1 MLKSKKYY
9 FVALSLSF
17 LLFGCSN
24 KQALDPST
32 VEQPNIQ
39 YISHTNEQGNEIN
52 QAVDNHF
59 DQVTDLTSI
68 TYDDEIIMAVKV
80 DQLSQFNEQKIA
92 KEIESFI
99 ENSNSKIKAKVSSD
113 YKIFLEIDRLK
124 DKAINQNLANSD
136 FNKEF
141 EQIKKLIKKP
151 KE

>member
-1 MLKSKKYY
+1 MLKSKRYY
-9 FVALSLSF
+9 FVALSFPL

-24 KQALDPST
+24 NQALDPST
-32 VEQPNIQ
+32 VERPNIQ
-39 YISHTNEQGNEIN
+39 QISHTDEQGNEVN

-68 TYDDEIIMAVKV
+68 TFNDEIIMGIKV

-99 ENSNSKIKAKVSSD
+99 ENSHSNLKAKVSSD
-113 YKIFLEIDRLK
+113 YKIFLEINRLK
-124 DKAINQNLANSD
+124 DKAINQNLANDD

-141 EQIKKLIKKP
+141 EKIKELTKMP